1 LERTDL
7 RLAPALPERKGTP
20 VAAALGAAVLAAAAL
35 ATWNGADAARR
46 PWNAA
51 AIAESALAESLRTG
65 DPAAAREAE
74 DRLRQRLTRT
84 PLDAAS
90 RTIAANL
97 MVESA
102 ETDALRL
109 AAVEQALAATRLV
122 PTDEWIGR
130 GTARVLARCGRPDL
144 ALKETA
150 RMFEYAPDDGA
161 ATLADI
167 EPFAPAGHLEDGIP
181 ATSAAWLAWSIRLR
195 MNGREAEA
203 DARLADLLARWP
215 GDLDALRVA
224 ASAAASRSRID
235 ELVRLVP
242 PSLVLP
248 DTESAAVLH
257 AFRAWSKAVSGDAA
271 GARADAQAAVSLSRE
286 DTWVLTLAGDAEVA
300 TDPALARE
308 YWNRA
313 LYKLLAAEATRDQA
327 RWLRSRL
334 ARLDE
339 REGRAGDALRAWRA
353 IIAEHADDAEAKQR
367 IAELTGDASTGRR

>member
-1 LERTDL
+1 
-7 RLAPALPERKGTP
+7 
-20 VAAALGAAVLAAAAL
+20 
-35 ATWNGADAARR
+35 
-46 PWNAA
+46 
-51 AIAESALAESLRTG
+51 
-65 DPAAAREAE
+65 
-74 DRLRQRLTRT
+74 
-84 PLDAAS
+84 
-90 RTIAANL
+90 
-97 MVESA
+97 
-102 ETDALRL
+102 
-109 AAVEQALAATRLV
+109 
-122 PTDEWIGR
+122 
-130 GTARVLARCGRPDL
+130 
-144 ALKETA
+144 
-150 RMFEYAPDDGA
+150 
-161 ATLADI
+161 
-167 EPFAPAGHLEDGIP
+167 LEDGIP